1 MGFLELDGR
10 IEQVIRTIG
19 RVRHS
24 EEESHKLK
32 WCVFRLEEDL
42 AQKEK
47 NLVDLRMKY
56 YNRKSQVMERDSNI
70 KGLERELCQER

>member
-32 WCVFRLEEDL
+32 WSVFRLEEDL